1 MIILHNQEKDLWDMK
16 SSWGLGEKSQK
27 AILELAPHRLKDWPE
42 KDETLPLVQCGS
54 RGEKLTKEISST
66 LCAPLMSRKRLI
78 GVIVLTNKDP
88 DPGFSDN
95 SSRLLSTFAN
105 HSAVAIENILLYKRT
120 QLLSITD
127 GLTGLYNHRY
137 FQEQMQ
143 IELSRSQRYDLNFAL
158 LLMDIDNFKDI
169 NDNYGHLVGD
179 ELLRKVS
186 YYLKKSIRE
195 SDIVA
200 RYGGDEFVLLLP
212 ETPKANAMIV
222 GERIRKRLS
231 QNKIIGDIPVHISI
245 GISGY
250 PDDGVYSQDIIEK
263 ADSAL
268 YRAKEDGRNRTYSA

>member
-1 MIILHNQEKDLWDMK
+1 LNLQE
-16 SSWGLGEKSQK
+16 
-27 AILELAPHRLKDWPE
+27 I
-42 KDETLPLVQCGS
+42 
-54 RGEKLTKEISST
+54 
-66 LCAPLMSRKRLI
+66 
-78 GVIVLTNKDP
+78 VIRRIHP
-88 DPGFSDN
+88 SEE
-95 SSRLLSTFAN
+95 A
-105 HSAVAIENILLYKRT
+105 
-120 QLLSITD
+120 
-127 GLTGLYNHRY
+127 Y

-222 GERIRKRLS
+222 GERIRNKLS
-231 QNKIIGDIPVHISI
+231 QNKLIGDIPVRVSI

-263 ADSAL
+263 ADKAL
-268 YRAKEDGRNRTYSA
+268 YRAKEDGKDRTYTA